1 MKSQKSKVKS
11 KKPDTKKKKV
21 KKTKKTEASSRQP
34 PAVSKRTSPAKQDS
48 LKKKPSKKSSISSME
63 GLLAQTGH
71 KIKTLKK
78 GDNVKA
84 TITDKARRVVFF
96 DVGVKTEGILASRE
110 REYIADF
117 LKTLKVGDQ
126 VKARVV
132 LPENEKGQ
140 ILLSLRGAASDWKWG
155 LFEKFLKSGEAVEVR
170 GLDVTRGGMIAR
182 FMDMRGFIPASQFG
196 RQHLG
201 KLKNLYNK
209 LFKVKIIEVDRE
221 KNRLIFSEK
230 QVSEAEMLKKQEEAL
245 SKIKVGGTY
254 EGVVSGVMSFGLF
267 IRVAVNSRQQTTKKK
282 IEKKKK
288 KEKADDKKETKK
300 EKEGKKGPYLEGLV
314 HISEISWEKVDNLP
328 KLYKTGQKAKVKV
341 IGIEEGTGKLTL
353 SIKRLKPDPWEELV
367 KDFKK
372 GAKVKGEITRLAG
385 FGAFIRLKAGVEGLI
400 HISKIPADRDMKVGD
415 EVEVYVESLD
425 KKQRRISLGLV
436 LKEKPVG
443 YK

>member
-1 MKSQKSKVKS
+1 MDKKAKS
-11 KKPDTKKKKV
+11 KKQKAKIKEIKKKK
-21 KKTKKTEASSRQP
+21 ASSRQKP
-34 PAVSKRTSPAKQDS
+34 VTRKKTSPTKQDA
-48 LKKKPSKKSSISSME
+48 LKKKSSKKTSSINSME
-63 GLLAQTGH
+63 ELLAQTGH

-78 GDNVKA
+78 GDRVKA
-84 TITDKARRVVFF
+84 KITDKAKRVVFF

-110 REYIADF
+110 REYIGDF
-117 LKTLKVGDQ
+117 LKTLKIGDE

-140 ILLSLRGAASDWKWG
+140 ILLSLREAASDWKWG
-155 LFEKFLKSGEAVEVR
+155 LFEEFLKSGEAVEVR
-170 GLDVTRGGMIAR
+170 GLDATRGGMIAR
-182 FMDMRGFIPASQFG
+182 FMDMRGFIPTSQFG

-245 SKIKVGGTY
+245 SKIKVGETY
-254 EGVVSGVMSFGLF
+254 EGVISGVMSFGLF
-267 IRVAVNSRQQTTKKK
+267 VRVAVGNAQQSIKKK

-300 EKEGKKGPYLEGLV
+300 EKERKKDLYLEGLV

-328 KLYKTGQKAKVKV
+328 KLYKTGQKVKVKV
-341 IGIEEGTGKLTL
+341 IGVEEGTGKLTL

-372 GAKVKGEITRLAG
+372 GAKVKGKITKLAG
-385 FGAFIRLKAGVEGLI
+385 FGAFVKLKAGVEGLI